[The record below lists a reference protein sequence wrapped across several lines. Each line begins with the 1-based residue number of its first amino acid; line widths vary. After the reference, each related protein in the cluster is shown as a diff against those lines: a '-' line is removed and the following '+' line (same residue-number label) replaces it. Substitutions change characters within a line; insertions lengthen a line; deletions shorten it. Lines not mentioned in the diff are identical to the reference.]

1 MSDPTLFGAA
11 VGIFSLLF
19 LGLILTV
26 YEFRHG
32 IADREAAKAARLRE
46 SNSGPRSLRKVA

>member
-1 MSDPTLFGAA
+1 
-11 VGIFSLLF
+11 V
-19 LGLILTV
+19 LTV